1 MNDIKTKPHWS
12 FWLIGIVALVWNAL
26 GSMNYLMQMNPEV
39 VAALPDTHKA
49 IIVGRPGWATGGFA
63 FAVFGGVIASL
74 LLLLKKAVTLQ
85 VFIVS
90 LLGTLVTMIHTVRVA
105 NSTSFSGGEMFVMIL
120 LPIIV
125 GALFI
130 WYAQWSKG
138 KGWVS

>member
-1 MNDIKTKPHWS
+1 MNNTTTKPHWS
-12 FWLIGIVALVWNAL
+12 FWFVGVIALLWNVL
-26 GSMNYLMQMNPEV
+26 GSMNYLMQMNAEV

-49 IIVGRPGWATGGFA
+49 IIVGRPTWATGGFA
-63 FAVFGGVIASL
+63 IAVFGGAVASL
-74 LLLLKKAVTLQ
+74 LLLLKKALTLQ
-85 VFIVS
+85 VFIAS

-130 WYAQWSKG
+130 WYAYWSRG
-138 KGWVS
+138 KGWVG